1 MRAEHFLVGKK
12 KKVCLERMIENV
24 YGVDH
29 KITFV
34 TVNPYA
40 STVLQLPRQR
50 LINDSSPD

>member
-1 MRAEHFLVGKK
+1 
-12 KKVCLERMIENV
+12 MIENV

-40 STVLQLPRQR
+40 SIVLQLPRQR